1 MTARPIVPECRRRL
15 VCAAVAL
22 VLLAAMLLAAGC
34 DETPSKDIV
43 VIKLTPNATLSW
55 SKVIDTGDEDTAEE
69 IIPASDGGF
78 VISAGLY
85 GMDHPQGRYPYLIKF
100 SRDGNFLWNRST
112 YELNCDYGTLTNNPN
127 GEIITVAGNDF
138 CRFNSDGELIS
149 NETISHIGGISYHSL
164 REYGFTNAPTSVI
177 ELKNKRGYIVVVQN
191 QSYHPFSVFLDLNS
205 TFINATPLE
214 TLPEISPSAVIDLQ
228 WEYKDIPHNL
238 PYQVVFFDR
247 EGNAVARQILYNT
260 SSITTQTDDGGY
272 ISAGFMDSSQF
283 LSPYTHS
290 KATEGNLHLTKLF
303 PNGTLQWDT
312 TIPNVTINEAVGII
326 QTSDGG
332 YAILCENNKY
342 RFAQEKI
349 TNKTKNFYW

>member
-1 MTARPIVPECRRRL
+1 MIVL
-15 VCAAVAL
+15 VA
-22 VLLAAMLLAAGC
+22 VLLVAGC

-100 SRDGNFLWNRST
+100 SREGNFLWNRST
-112 YELNCDYGTLTNNPN
+112 YELNCDSGHLTNNPN
-127 GEIITVAGNDF
+127 GEIITGAGNDS
-138 CRFNSDGELIS
+138 CRFNSDGEPIS
-149 NETISHIGGISYHSL
+149 NGTISHSGGISYQSL
-164 REYGFTNAPTSVI
+164 KEHGFTDAPTSVI
-177 ELKNKRGYIVVVQN
+177 ELKNNRGYIVVVRN
-191 QSYHPFSVFLDLNS
+191 QSFRPFSVLLDLNS

-214 TLPEISPSAVIDLQ
+214 TLPEISPSAFRDLP
-228 WEYKDIPHNL
+228 WEYKDILRNWI
-238 PYQVVFFDR
+238 PYQVVFFNR
-247 EGNAVARQILYNT
+247 EGSAVARQILYNT

-272 ISAGFMDSSQF
+272 FSAGFKDSSQF

-290 KATEGNLHLTKLF
+290 KAREGNLHLTKLF

-312 TIPNVTINEAVGII
+312 AIPNVTINEAVGII

-332 YAILCENNKY
+332 YAILCEND
-342 RFAQEKI
+342 KI
-349 TNKTKNFYW
+349 WPIRNY

>member
-1 MTARPIVPECRRRL
+1 MTARPVDPDCRRRP
-15 VCAAVAL
+15 VYAAVAL
-22 VLLAAMLLAAGC
+22 VLVMVAVLLAAGC
-34 DETPSKDIV
+34 DETPNKDIIV
-43 VIKLTPNATLSW
+43 VKLTPNATLSW

-100 SRDGNFLWNRST
+100 SRDGKFLWNRST
-112 YELNCDYGTLTNNPN
+112 YELNCDSTTVTIKPN
-127 GEIITVAGNDF
+127 GEIITGAGNDS

-149 NETISHIGGISYHSL
+149 NETISHVGGISYYSL
-164 REYGFTNAPTSVI
+164 REHGFTDAPASVI
-177 ELKNKRGYIVVVQN
+177 ELKNNRGYIVVVRN
-191 QSYHPFSVFLDLNS
+191 QSYRPFSVLLDSNS
-205 TFINATPLE
+205 TFIHATSLE
-214 TLPEISPSAVIDLQ
+214 TLPEISPSAFRDLP
-228 WEYKDIPHNL
+228 WDYKDILRNWV
-238 PYQVVFFDR
+238 PYQVVFFNR

-260 SSITTQTDDGGY
+260 SSITTQTDDGSY
-272 ISAGFMDSSQF
+272 ISAGFIDSSQF

-312 TIPNVTINEAVGII
+312 VIPNVTANEAVGIT

-332 YAILCENNKY
+332 YAILCEDD
-342 RFAQEKI
+342 KI
-349 TNKTKNFYW
+349 WPIRNY